1 MTSARLETPASART
15 FVFAGKATVT
25 LVSLK
30 TGTRF
35 TYKVKRSKTNENL
48 FFVSVLIGPDNEM
61 DYHYL
66 GTVFE
71 NGQFR
76 VTAKSVISPESPS
89 ARAFAWFVQLLR
101 MPLDPFP
108 ETLEVWHEGKCGA
121 CGRKLTVPESIA
133 SGLGPECRNRFS
145 AEAC

>member
-15 FVFAGKATVT
+15 FVFAGKATIT

-48 FFVSVLIGPDNEM
+48 FFVLVLIGPDNEM

-89 ARAFAWFVQLLR
+89 ARAFAWFTKLLNHQT
-101 MPLDPFP
+101 FP
-108 ETLEVWHEGKCGA
+108 ASFEVWHEGKCGA
-121 CGRKLTVPESIA
+121 CGRKLTVPGSIA

-145 AEAC
+145 CD